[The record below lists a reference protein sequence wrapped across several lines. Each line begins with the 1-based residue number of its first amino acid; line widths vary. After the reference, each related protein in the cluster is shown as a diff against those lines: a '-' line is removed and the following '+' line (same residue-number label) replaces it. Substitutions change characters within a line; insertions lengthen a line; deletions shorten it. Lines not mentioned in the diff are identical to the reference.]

1 MKKLEITTKQL
12 AEALVEIFE
21 FSSGE
26 ERRNAFHAY
35 RILFDED
42 FYSEACELAKEMLN
56 K

>member
-1 MKKLEITTKQL
+1 MKRLEITTKQL
-12 AEALVEIFE
+12 AEALVEVFE
-21 FSSGE
+21 FSSDK

-42 FYSEACELAKEMLN
+42 FYSEACELAKKILN